1 MGMGSLG
8 GAEFFAA
15 VGARWYRFK
24 ARVRGFGRKVREWG
38 LFGPAI
44 AVLLTVIVFA
54 ACCQGCAAGAVQAHA
69 IAATTAT
76 VALTGAR
83 RIVVEEAEAS
93 ISACDGAA
101 DRSTCLDRAE
111 TLARGRSA
119 ALDGARLVLIAWRE
133 AIEVAAIADDDGSLW
148 CPLGL
153 GLGRFVEEWGTL
165 RALSERIPALPS
177 GWVALVRDA
186 CTDGGDR

>member
-1 MGMGSLG
+1 MGCDMGDGGLG
-8 GAEFFAA
+8 PIRAA
-15 VGARWYRFK
+15 WRVYDWAR
-24 ARVRGFGRKVREWG
+24 RKLRRLRYWLLG
-38 LFGPAI
+38 LY
-44 AVLLTVIVFA
+44 VVMLTT
-54 ACCQGCAAGAVQAHA
+54 GCAAGAVQAHA

-133 AIEVAAIADDDGSLW
+133 AIEVAAIADDHGSLW

-153 GLGRFVEEWGTL
+153 GLARFVEEWGTL